1 VSPRPP
7 WSRGLAFRWRCTLT
21 PQFPVRLQ
29 LSAKVRRL
37 YRQGKI
43 GEALDV
49 HYEDMVRNK
58 TAGQSGEIHGR
69 EIDVI
74 LNDAFIQAKR
84 SYAAIER
91 PRNFLN
97 PPIRRQIKMTIRL
110 AQDSGRRAEFWF
122 KYGVHPRVKTYIEDR
137 GGTVIIGL
145 GE

>member
-1 VSPRPP
+1 MLAPQSP
-7 WSRGLAFRWRCTLT
+7 A
-21 PQFPVRLQ
+21 RLQ

-58 TAGQSGEIHGR
+58 TAGQSGTIQGR
-69 EIDVI
+69 ETDVI
-74 LNDAFIQAKR
+74 LDHVFIQAKR

-97 PPIRRQIKMTIRL
+97 PHIRRQIKMTIRL
-110 AQDSGRRAEFWF
+110 AQDSGRRAEFWC
-122 KYGVHPRVKTYIEDR
+122 KYGVHPRVKIYIEDR
-137 GGTVIIGL
+137 GGAVIIGL
-145 GE
+145 GA

>member
-1 VSPRPP
+1 MLAPQHPAR
-7 WSRGLAFRWRCTLT
+7 SR
-21 PQFPVRLQ
+21 
-29 LSAKVRRL
+29 LSAKVRCL
-37 YRQGKI
+37 YQQGKI
-43 GEALDV
+43 SEALDA
-49 HYEDMVRNK
+49 HYEDMVRDK
-58 TAGQSGEIHGR
+58 TAGQGGEGQGR

-74 LNDAFIQAKR
+74 LDDAFIQAKR

-97 PPIRRQIKMTIRL
+97 PHIRRQIKMTIRM
-110 AQDSGRRAEFWF
+110 AHDSGRRAEFWF

>member
-1 VSPRPP
+1 M
-7 WSRGLAFRWRCTLT
+7 LA
-21 PQFPVRLQ
+21 PQHPARLR

-43 GEALDV
+43 SEALDA
-49 HYEDMVRNK
+49 HYEDMVRDK
-58 TAGQSGEIHGR
+58 TAGQGGEVQGR

-97 PPIRRQIKMTIRL
+97 PPIRRQIIMTIRM

>member
-1 VSPRPP
+1 M
-7 WSRGLAFRWRCTLT
+7 LA
-21 PQFPVRLQ
+21 PQHPARLR

-43 GEALDV
+43 SEALDT
-49 HYEDMVRNK
+49 HYEDMVRDK
-58 TAGQSGEIHGR
+58 TAGQSGDVQGR
-69 EIDVI
+69 EIDV
-74 LNDAFIQAKR
+74 LLDDAFIQVKR

-97 PPIRRQIKMTIRL
+97 SHIRRQIKITVRL

-122 KYGVHPRVKTYIEDR
+122 KYGVHPMVKTYIGDR